1 MNLVLI
7 VTFTFEFK
15 GLYDCLLPAQ
25 AKCLAFSPGAYGKLM
40 QSIELPMVAS
50 IPPPTTCWLI
60 DWFQLICFFSL
71 YKLLIMLKIIEK
83 DNDEE
88 ALTGNLGLIWGPGSP

>member
-50 IPPPTTCWLI
+50 IPPPTTC
-60 DWFQLICFFSL
+60 
-71 YKLLIMLKIIEK
+71 
-83 DNDEE
+83 
-88 ALTGNLGLIWGPGSP
+88 